1 MRYLIDTDICSYAV
15 KGHAPTVLRWR
26 PHPPGATCISAVTE
40 AELRF
45 GSKHRSSVFRR
56 ELERFLAP
64 LDVVPF
70 SSTHATTYADLC
82 FRLERAGTPIGAFD
96 LLIAAQAVANDFV
109 LVTNNEREFRRV
121 PGLKIEN
128 WAA

>member
-1 MRYLIDTDICSYAV
+1 MKYLVDTDICSYAL

-26 PHPPGATCISAVTE
+26 PLPPAATCISVVTE

-45 GSKHRSSVFRR
+45 GAKGRSTVYRR
-56 ELERFLAP
+56 ELERFLDA
-64 LDVVPF
+64 LDIVPF
-70 SSTHATTYADLC
+70 SSTETATYADL
-82 FRLERAGTPIGAFD
+82 RYQLARAGTPIGVLD
-96 LLIAAQAVANDFV
+96 LVIAAQALANDFV

-128 WAA
+128 WVA